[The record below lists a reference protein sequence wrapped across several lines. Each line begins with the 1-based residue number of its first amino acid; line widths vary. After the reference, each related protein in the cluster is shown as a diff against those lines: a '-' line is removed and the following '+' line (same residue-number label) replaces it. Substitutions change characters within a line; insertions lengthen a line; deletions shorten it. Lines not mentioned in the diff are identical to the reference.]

1 MKRIIFMF
9 LVLLC
14 TAVAVFAQNTS
25 QLENQLNQLIQ
36 QNDAEY
42 QRLLNLRKTA
52 SSDDWLNELQRTVS
66 AQQEQISALQKQ
78 IETWI
83 SDRASASLISTKL
96 RELEVLMRSHSRY
109 LLLIEEHKRTY

>member
-1 MKRIIFMF
+1 MF
-9 LVLLC
+9 LALLC
-14 TAVAVFAQNTS
+14 AAATVFAQNTS

-42 QRLLNLRKTA
+42 QRLLNLRNTVG
-52 SSDDWLNELQRTVS
+52 SEDWLNEMQRAVS
-66 AQQEQISALQKQ
+66 LRQEQIAALQKQ

-83 SDRASASLISTKL
+83 NNRASANLISTKI

-109 LLLIEEHKRTY
+109 LLLIEEHKRTQM